1 MKTTVNHSPKT
12 FAAIVIFFISIGIS
26 LAQDGVGRITAVI
39 GPVNIINGGT
49 KEKSPAIKGGILQ
62 ENDLIQTEAGG
73 KAKIILH
80 DQTILSIGPEAEL
93 VVDKFVLGGEANQGS
108 VGVSFKKGLFKYLSG
123 DVAKNKGDVQL
134 KIPNAVITVRGTSG
148 TFNITSGGDNSIAT
162 TTGVLAVTS
171 TTTGVTTEISAGYQ
185 VTTNG
190 NSGAV
195 TQFIS
200 VAANCNA
207 N

>member
-1 MKTTVNHSPKT
+1 M
-12 FAAIVIFFISIGIS
+12 GIS

-39 GPVNIINGGT
+39 GSVNIVSGGG

-62 ENDLIQTEAGG
+62 ENDLIQTEAGA

-93 VVDKFVLGGEANQGS
+93 VVDKFVLGGETNQGS

-148 TFNITSGGDNSIAT
+148 IFDITLEGDNSITT
-162 TTGVLAVTS
+162 TTGVLAATS
-171 TTTGVTTEISAGYQ
+171 TITGETTEISAGFQ
-185 VTTNG
+185 VTING
-190 NSGAV
+190 NTGEV
-195 TQFIS
+195 GQFTS
-200 VAANCNA
+200 VVANCNA

>member
-1 MKTTVNHSPKT
+1 MKTTVNYSAKI
-12 FAAIVIFFISIGIS
+12 FAAIVIFYISIGIS

-39 GPVNIINGGT
+39 GSVNIVSGGG

-62 ENDLIQTEAGG
+62 ENDLIQTEAGA

-93 VVDKFVLGGEANQGS
+93 VVDKFVLGGETNQGS

-148 TFNITSGGDNSIAT
+148 IFDITLEGDNSITT
-162 TTGVLAVTS
+162 TTGVLAATS
-171 TTTGVTTEISAGYQ
+171 TITGETTEISAGFQ
-185 VTTNG
+185 VTING
-190 NSGAV
+190 NTGEV
-195 TQFIS
+195 GQFTS
-200 VAANCNA
+200 VVANCNA